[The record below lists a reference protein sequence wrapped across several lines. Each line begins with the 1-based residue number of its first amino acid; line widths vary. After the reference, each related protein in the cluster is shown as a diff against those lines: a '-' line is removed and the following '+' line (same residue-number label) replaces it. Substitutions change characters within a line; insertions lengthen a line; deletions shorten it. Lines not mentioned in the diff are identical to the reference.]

1 MGAARLPATPGL
13 ALTVWRVRMVAL
25 VLAAT
30 TTAHAQDASQ
40 YYTVQHPEQFK
51 TDWTGFYR
59 QADASTAAVRSELP
73 HKLDLQYGANVK
85 QRLDLYFP
93 KKAPV
98 GAPVFLFLHGG
109 GFREGDRAQYGFVA
123 RPYALSGIIVA
134 VASYRLT
141 GEGFK
146 YPSQV
151 EDAELAVE
159 WLYRNIRRYGG
170 NPEHIF
176 VGGHSSGA
184 ILSADIAVD
193 RSWLARAGI
202 PKQALRGIAPVSG
215 PYDLRTPGH
224 PSEEKVFWSGYV
236 PTPELR
242 AQASPVLHIVDPPA
256 AAVVA
261 AGSTE
266 NEGYDNY
273 VASSKEFVAKLLAH
287 GTRAQFLLLSGAGHK
302 DTVLALGD
310 EKSELSQALIQMINA
325 P

>member
-1 MGAARLPATPGL
+1 MASVHIPAARGL
-13 ALTVWRVRMVAL
+13 MAIIWFARALAL
-25 VLAAT
+25 VLAVNAV
-30 TTAHAQDASQ
+30 AHAQDASQ
-40 YYTVQHPEQFK
+40 YYTVRHPEKFK
-51 TDWTGFYR
+51 TDWAGFYR

-93 KKAPV
+93 KKAPS
-98 GAPVFLFLHGG
+98 GAPVFMFLHGG

-123 RPYALSGIIVA
+123 RPFALGGIIVA

-146 YPSQV
+146 YPSQL
-151 EDAELAVE
+151 EDAQLAVE
-159 WLYRNIRRYGG
+159 WLYHNIKQYGG
-170 NPEHIF
+170 NPTHIF

-184 ILSADIAVD
+184 ILAADIAVN
-193 RSWLARAGI
+193 RSWLERAGV
-202 PKQALRGIAPVSG
+202 PKQTLRGIAPVSG
-215 PYDLRTPGH
+215 PYDLRTPGN

-242 AQASPVLHIVDPPA
+242 AQASPMLHIVDPPA

-266 NEGYDNY
+266 IEGYDNY

-287 GTRAQFLLLSGAGHK
+287 GTRAQFLSLSGAGHK

-310 EKSELSQALIQMINA
+310 EKSELSQVLVQLINA